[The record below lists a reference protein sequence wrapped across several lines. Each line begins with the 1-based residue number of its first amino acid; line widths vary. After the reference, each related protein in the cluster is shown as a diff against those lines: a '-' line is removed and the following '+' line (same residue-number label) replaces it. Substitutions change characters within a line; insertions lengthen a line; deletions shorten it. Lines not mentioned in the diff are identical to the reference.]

1 MLKCAQKINFTP
13 LLKLILKKHYSIR
26 YVDIGTN
33 ILYKFGLKVN
43 SPLRLQSTHQQT
55 AVLKTWSM
63 LSPAIGR
70 DVEIIN
76 I

>member
-1 MLKCAQKINFTP
+1 MLKCAQKMNFTP

-43 SPLRLQSTHQQT
+43 SPLRLILKYEKKIHFGL
-55 AVLKTWSM
+55 VLE
-63 LSPAIGR
+63 R
-70 DVEIIN
+70 
-76 I
+76 